1 MTRYRATL
9 AYDGTDY
16 HGFQR
21 QAAEHEPTIQGQ
33 VEQALTKIGQP
44 GVTVVGSGRTDA
56 GVHAAGQVIAF
67 EIEWRHTLADLQ
79 RALNATLPTDIAV
92 LEMAE
97 AAPDFHPRYS
107 ASSREYIYTIYTA
120 PVRHPLYRRY
130 ALHVAEPLD
139 VATMDAAATRLVGE
153 HDFAAFGLPTVG
165 EVTVR
170 RMMRADCRLETQPS
184 TLALRFVRVELEA
197 NGFLYRMVRS
207 IVGTLL
213 AVGRGAMTPE
223 QFCGVLESRDR
234 SRAGPPVPPC
244 GLCLMRVNYLV
255 PRRPSENH
263 AEKPEA
269 RRSEGIDREYNT
281 CN

>member
-21 QAAEHEPTIQGQ
+21 QAPEHEPTVQGE
-33 VEQALTKIGQP
+33 VERSLATVGQA
-44 GVTVVGSGRTDA
+44 GVTVLGSGRTDA

-67 EIEWRHTLADLQ
+67 DADWRHRPEDLN
-79 RALNATLPTDIAV
+79 RALNAALPADISV
-92 LEMAE
+92 LELAD
-97 AAPDFHPRYS
+97 AAPGFHPRYD
-107 ASSREYIYTIYTA
+107 ALSREYIYTVYNA

-139 VATMDAAATRLVGE
+139 GAAMQAAVAALVGE
-153 HDFAAFGLPTVG
+153 HDFAAFGLPTTG
-165 EVTVR
+165 PVTVR
-170 RMMRADCRLETQPS
+170 QMFQAACEAEPPLMRIR
-184 TLALRFVRVELEA
+184 LEA

-223 QFCGVLESRDR
+223 QWGAVLESRDR
-234 SRAGPPVPPC
+234 ARAGTPVPPH
-244 GLCLMRVNYLV
+244 GLCLTRVRY
-255 PRRPSENH
+255 R
-263 AEKPEA
+263 
-269 RRSEGIDREYNT
+269 
-281 CN
+281 

>member
-33 VEQALTKIGQP
+33 VEQALAKIGQP

-79 RALNATLPTDIAV
+79 RALNATLPADIAV

-107 ASSREYIYTIYTA
+107 TSSREYVYTIYTA

-139 VATMDAAATRLVGE
+139 VAAMDAAVARLVGQ

-170 RMMRADCRLETQPS
+170 RMMRAECRRETQSPI
-184 TLALRFVRVELEA
+184 VRVKLEA

-213 AVGRGAMTPE
+213 VVGRGAMTLQ
-223 QFCGVLESRDR
+223 QFCGILESRDR
-234 SRAGPPVPPC
+234 SRAGPPAPPY
-244 GLCLMRVNYLV
+244 GLCLMRVNYRV
-255 PRRPSENH
+255 PGGPSDND
-263 AEKPEA
+263 AQGPGS